1 MGIYEGIRIMED
13 EHRSLAA
20 VLHALEYLA
29 KPEHFAGK
37 DTKVLWAII
46 HYLEKYSEKLHHPA
60 EDQFLFSVIK
70 EKTETGKEIIAELES
85 EHAKGEERIASLTR
99 ALKTLE
105 AAGENAAQIFDTA
118 VQEYANFYWRH
129 MMQEE
134 KIIFPIAKA
143 VLNTDDWDRLE
154 KGFSANKDPISGG
167 GVVQNMEALLRRI
180 IDIAPPPIGNG
191 R

>member
-1 MGIYEGIRIMED
+1 MGLYEGIRVMED

-29 KPEHFAGK
+29 KPEHRANQ

-46 HYLEKYSEKLHHPA
+46 HYLDRYSEKLHHPA
-60 EDQFLFSVIK
+60 EDKFLFSVMK
-70 EKTETGKEIIAELES
+70 EKTETGKEVIAELERD
-85 EHAKGEERIASLTR
+85 HAKGEQRIAALTE
-99 ALKTLE
+99 ALKALE
-105 AAGENAAQIFDTA
+105 VAADNADQLFDKA

-134 KIIFPIAKA
+134 KIVFPIAKA
-143 VLNTDDWDRLE
+143 VLDAGDWDRLE
-154 KGFSANKDPISGG
+154 KGFSVNKDPISGG